1 MALRNITL
9 IQQRSFFLK
18 QILYPTSCKHIS
30 YIANQSNFMLQSKH
44 NLQSKT
50 NIKLKTNIQLKNN
63 ESLSTLLNK
72 NFKYLSYNPAMYRH
86 LSSSTHLNKE
96 TDNRNKTDV
105 PIETNSTEENKTKVE
120 TEKTEGSAKKKLG
133 QTAQLA
139 KVFAEYGTIGIVFHT
154 TLSLTSLGISYTIVS
169 SGVDVVAL
177 MQKFNFIT
185 EVSTEAKVAGGASTF
200 VIAYAFH
207 KIFMPVRIFITVS
220 ATPMIVKKLRSI
232 GLLKT
237 PKKKNT
243 AEMESKDG
251 E

>member
-30 YIANQSNFMLQSKH
+30 YIANQSNFM
-44 NLQSKT
+44 LQSKT